1 MKGCDT
7 PIPKRKKPAV
17 KLVSLKLFFSKMVPG
32 LGVIQLFIKLNFII
46 NIIPAGC
53 QDPRIDTYFCF

>member
-1 MKGCDT
+1 M
-7 PIPKRKKPAV
+7 V
-17 KLVSLKLFFSKMVPG
+17 VPG

-53 QDPRIDTYFCF
+53 QGPQIDTYFCF